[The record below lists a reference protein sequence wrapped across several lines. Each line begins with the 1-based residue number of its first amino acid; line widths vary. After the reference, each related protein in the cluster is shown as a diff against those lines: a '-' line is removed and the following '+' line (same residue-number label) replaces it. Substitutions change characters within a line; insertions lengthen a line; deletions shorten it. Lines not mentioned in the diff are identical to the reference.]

1 MIFKQPLIAIVAIT
15 LLASCADTPTAVN
28 CKQYRT
34 GKFRFT
40 ENREGKIVNYI
51 IERNNSTQ
59 TEQSPEKDSYG
70 TYKISWKDD
79 CTYLLAFMSGN
90 DNLPPEMEKVKR
102 KMVIETKILSGT
114 ENYYLFESTN
124 NIYDHVMKDTMW
136 VVK

>member
-1 MIFKQPLIAIVAIT
+1 MLYKQPLLAIVAIA

-40 ENREGKIVNYI
+40 ENKEGKIVNYI
-51 IERNNSTQ
+51 IERNGSTQ
-59 TEQSPEKDSYG
+59 TEQCAEMGLDA

-79 CTYLLAFMSGN
+79 CTYLLAFMSGK
-90 DNLPPEMEKVKR
+90 DNVPPEAEKVKR
-102 KMVIETKILSGT
+102 KIVIETTILSGT

-124 NIYDHVMKDTMW
+124 NLFDHVTKDTMW

>member
-1 MIFKQPLIAIVAIT
+1 MLFKQSLFAFIVSAF
-15 LLASCADTPTAVN
+15 LASCTGTPAAVN
-28 CKQYRT
+28 CKQYKT
-34 GKFRFT
+34 GKFRFSAT
-40 ENREGKIVNYI
+40 YDGKRVNYI

-59 TEQSPEKDSYG
+59 TEQCAEMGADG

-79 CTYLLAFMSGN
+79 CTYLLAFMTGK
-90 DNLPPEMEKVKR
+90 DNLPPEAEKVKR
-102 KMVIETKILSGT
+102 KMVIETTILGGT